1 MANPVVNLL
10 TKIKKSSRDR
20 HDQKILIC
28 IFTYFFSFLEESMDT
43 RLCPHSVLRILL
55 CFISHQ
61 VIQLVKQVLNKM
73 IYVTATG
80 LEPISL

>member
-1 MANPVVNLL
+1 
-10 TKIKKSSRDR
+10 
-20 HDQKILIC
+20 
-28 IFTYFFSFLEESMDT
+28 MDT